1 MGHARAVSLE
11 EDLKKSNRIPPNINL
26 LQLSMDGPNVNWK
39 VSEDLQ
45 SEIQLEHGKS
55 LLNVGSC
62 GLHVVHGAFRSAMSE
77 TGWDI
82 ETLLTSAYRL
92 FKDFPARREDF

>member
-1 MGHARAVSLE
+1 MLI
-11 EDLKKSNRIPPNINL
+11 LK
-26 LQLSMDGPNVNWK
+26 VF
-39 VSEDLQ
+39 EDLQ
-45 SEIQLEHGKS
+45 SEIQLENGKN

-62 GLHVVHGAFRSAMSE
+62 GLHVIHGVFRGAMSE

-92 FKDFPARREDF
+92 LKDSQLTVSMWVT